1 MLSFLPLV
9 LPLIAAAPPADPCVA
24 LDILDAQRSVVFAT
38 ADPGRLSEL
47 YVVGSAAGE
56 QDRRV
61 LEGYRQRGLR
71 VMGADLEVLTCRVLW
86 REGSRVRVA
95 VTDRLRRSW
104 ALDGAGQATALPRDQ
119 ATPRT
124 LTLRVVESRWRIE

>member
-1 MLSFLPLV
+1 MLAFLPLV

-24 LDILDAQRSVVFAT
+24 LDILDAHRSVAFAT
-38 ADPGRLSEL
+38 ADPGELSEV

-61 LEGYRQRGLR
+61 LEGYRQRGLH
-71 VMGADLEVLTCRVLW
+71 VMGADLEVLACEVLA
-86 REGSRVRVA
+86 RDASRVHVA

-104 ALDGAGQATALPRDQ
+104 ALDAAGAATALPRDH
-119 ATPRT
+119 ATQRT
-124 LTLRVVESRWRIE
+124 LALRLVEGRWRIE